1 MRIYNLY
8 VLTLVLVFS
17 LINIILALFGQE
29 ELEVYFTVNIIAYLV
44 VSLLY
49 VYLNPRARRILNTMG
64 GVLFSGFLV
73 IVALKVIEIL
83 GK

>member
-1 MRIYNLY
+1 MRVYNLY
-8 VLTLVLVFS
+8 VVTLVLVFS
-17 LINIILALFGQE
+17 LINIILALAGQE

-64 GVLFSGFLV
+64 GVLFGGFLV

>member
-8 VLTLVLVFS
+8 VLTLVLVLS